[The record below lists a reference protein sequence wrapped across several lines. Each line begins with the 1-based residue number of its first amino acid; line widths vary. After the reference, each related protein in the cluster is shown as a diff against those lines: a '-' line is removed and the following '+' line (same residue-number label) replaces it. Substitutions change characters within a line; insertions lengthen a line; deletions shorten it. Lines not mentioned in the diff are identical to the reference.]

1 MVPLVGWFVLIPC
14 LFLSLF
20 LSANDIGF
28 SFRMQSN
35 LTQSSKDGV
44 LERILN
50 NEDVLYMEEVQILS
64 QQDSDTDN
72 TCAAAASWGL
82 DRIDQLDLPLNGHY
96 LYDYTGLGVDVYILD
111 TGIRGTHEQ
120 FDQDRGQCGVSFV
133 WGEDDPC
140 NDPNGHG
147 THVAGTV
154 AGKDFGVAKD
164 AHVIAVKV
172 LGTDGN
178 GRMDDIVDAVD
189 WVARQA
195 YANRDTRRSVM
206 NLSLSG
212 LGYSRALD
220 EAIFFAKTDSNVVSV
235 VAAGNSNQ
243 NACSFFPAGSD
254 NAITVGSTDPND
266 SRSGFSNFGMCV
278 DLFAPG
284 RYELATDYA
293 CCLCVSSRCLTERI
307 LLDCHISFLL
317 PLSLSLL
324 CLCVFCV
331 CGGQGHYF
339 GRVQFRHGHQGYVGN
354 VHGVPPHCRF
364 GRLVLAGKPFLDS
377 GGIGSSSLDDC
388 GTRSCDRCS
397 VTLQQFGQFG
407 RFLDHT

>member
-28 SFRMQSN
+28 SFRLQSN
-35 LTQSSKDGV
+35 LTRSSKDGV

-64 QQDSDTDN
+64 AQDSDTDN
-72 TCAAAASWGL
+72 TYAASWGL

-96 LYDYTGLGVDVYILD
+96 LYDYTGSGVDVYILD
-111 TGIRGTHEQ
+111 TGIRVTHEQ
-120 FDQDRGQCGVSFV
+120 FDRDRAQCGASFV
-133 WGEDDPC
+133 WGDDDPC
-140 NDPNGHG
+140 NDPHGHG

-172 LGTDGN
+172 LGSDGS
-178 GRMDDIVDAVD
+178 GRTDDIVDAID

-195 YANRDTRRSVM
+195 YANRDTRRSVI
-206 NLSLSG
+206 NLSLG
-212 LGYSRALD
+212 GTGQSRALD
-220 EAIFFAKTDSNVVSV
+220 WAILYAKMVSNVVSV

-243 NACSFFPAGSD
+243 NACIFSPEFSD
-254 NAITVGSTDPND
+254 NVIIVGSTDPDD
-266 SRSGFSNFGMCV
+266 SRSGFSNFGICV

-307 LLDCHISFLL
+307 LLDCYISFLL

-331 CGGQGHYF
+331 CWTGTLLRPGPLPTRPPGLF
-339 GRVQFRHGHQGYVGN
+339 RERPWRPPTLPVWPPCIGR
-354 VHGVPPHCRF
+354 
-364 GRLVLAGKPFLDS
+364 K
-377 GGIGSSSLDDC
+377 
-388 GTRSCDRCS
+388 
-397 VTLQQFGQFG
+397 TLP
-407 RFLDHT
+407 